1 MTTLGGGRSRDHSLP
16 EVSLECRV
24 GLERTTVSL
33 GSSPA
38 SCWGPLSMRKLKS
51 VFILTSKTLV
61 IAKFMILTKVKLRSE
76 SYH

>member
-33 GSSPA
+33 GPSPA
-38 SCWGPLSMRKLKS
+38 SVWGPLSMRKLKS
-51 VFILTSKTLV
+51 P
-61 IAKFMILTKVKLRSE
+61 
-76 SYH
+76 